1 VIGRIVRTPYFQDLA
16 DFETRLSSHFAS
28 LRSARA
34 GNPVFLIEHGLD
46 QNTVSELQS
55 LVGRNLRLVGVNP
68 ILWSGN
74 YLPLGIAV
82 TEVGYRYRG
91 IGTDFWPKVDEALNV
106 SISISERPEISGI
119 FRWLSDRF
127 GFAKPHT
134 THWSSAYTHIA
145 WPIRNALVP
154 IEIHRPLLSALGQVL
169 ASGASLRDDDLL
181 HTELLAI
188 SDGLWSQRLR
198 DWLEDAPLAIELC
211 RRLLLGDEEPTWL
224 EPAFVTRIAKD
235 LRSDPHARRSL
246 ATAKRTAARERQT
259 TPPQPDAS
267 RFMLSVAAS
276 QLRLLL
282 LRGPA
287 LREELRQA
295 IMSRLRGSC
304 DLVALGSRQGAVPIG
319 TFLSGALIDLGQ
331 PTECPQRSL
340 IRLIADRP
348 PATELEKL
356 AAALEPMSP
365 LAFAWDGL
373 DGFATSIGASEKL
386 PARHRVILLS
396 WDGKYAGRGLHEMP
410 SWPGA
415 SAYVLDSSDPISG
428 GLLRELGITVADEPL
443 LSFAGGAVVARWP
456 GRIHCVEGLPLLC
469 RSTVR
474 GSLLMR
480 CSSDGTTAASS
491 EIDAGEIISLGL
503 PSGEYLI
510 VADTNI
516 GKHTTELLVLPRP
529 DEDTFRVAL
538 DPPSGQIDDLMADS
552 FSVILRSSVALQSVN
567 VEARVFQDGI
577 QLGKPVNFTC
587 DAPGRIDARSGIIQQ
602 LKELVLGSCGNQLQ
616 GLEVELELDCLGT
629 YRWSLERA
637 PRSFDFDFGHQ
648 AWRNL
653 DNQFVEG
660 CVAATSTAPIIASVP
675 RPIHW
680 PAPELSLL
688 MPNVQADETLLCGIA
703 AAPTT
708 MRIGIP
714 ARTQPFRPA
723 RSLEDFEGRPGFLGL
738 STSYLAWRVAQPQH
752 LIADRQRKSVCE
764 TLESALVE
772 QFCGPEWRGLEAKE
786 DVLAGNA
793 YDALVRICFSR
804 RLASGP
810 RFPEVSPEEISS
822 LYRELRRRFQEG
834 APNLG
839 VMLADGSSFEVLDFA
854 INEAYEKLR
863 TERQAQELPPFEELD
878 IYNDDASWQEA
889 IKRALGEALRPAF
902 RPLLLPA
909 SRWIKLSNLDYK
921 KLGQDEVVQALWE
934 CHLDASRTPG
944 YRWLGRRE
952 LRSGLQLW
960 IAPRDILAT
969 SGWRNDLTKLLSDR
983 PTARAIRYSALRL
996 RAETHTNS

>member
-1 VIGRIVRTPYFQDLA
+1 MRTPYFQDLA
-16 DFETRLSSHFAS
+16 DFETRLSSHFSS
-28 LRSARA
+28 LRSAR
-34 GNPVFLIEHGLD
+34 GGTPIFLIEHGLD

-55 LVGRNLRLVGVNP
+55 LVGRKLRLVGVNP
-68 ILWSGN
+68 IAWAGN

-91 IGTDFWPKVDEALNV
+91 TGTDFWPKVDEALNV
-106 SISISERPEISGI
+106 SISISERPEVSGI
-119 FRWLSDRF
+119 FRWLSDRL
-127 GFAKPHT
+127 GFARPHT
-134 THWSSAYTHIA
+134 TQWSTAYTHIA

-169 ASGASLRDDDLL
+169 ASGASLRDDALL

-211 RRLLLGDEEPTWL
+211 RKLLLGDEQTTWL
-224 EPAFVTRIAKD
+224 EPVFITRIAKD
-235 LRSDPHARRSL
+235 LRSDPQARRSL
-246 ATAKRTAARERQT
+246 VTAKRIAARERQT
-259 TPPQPDAS
+259 TSPQPDAS
-267 RFMLSVAAS
+267 QFMVSVTAGQS
-276 QLRLLL
+276 KLLL
-282 LRGPA
+282 LRGPS
-287 LREELRQA
+287 LREEFRQA

-304 DLVALGSRQGAVPIG
+304 DLVAPGSRQGAVPVGI
-319 TFLSGALIDLGQ
+319 FLSGALIDLGQ
-331 PTECPQRSL
+331 PTECPQGSL
-340 IRLIADRP
+340 IRLIGDSAP
-348 PATELEKL
+348 VTELEKL
-356 AAALEPMSP
+356 AAALEPMPP

-373 DGFATSIGASEKL
+373 DGFATSIGAGEKL
-386 PARHRVILLS
+386 PARHKVILLS

-410 SWPGA
+410 SWPGV
-415 SAYVLDSSDPISG
+415 STYVLDSSDPVSS
-428 GLLRELGITVADEPL
+428 GLLRELGITVADQPL
-443 LSFAGGAVVARWP
+443 LSFAGGAVVARWH

-469 RSTVR
+469 RSIVR
-474 GSLLMR
+474 GSLLTL
-480 CSSDGTTAASS
+480 CGSDGTMIASY
-491 EIDAGEIISLGL
+491 EGDAGEIISLGL
-503 PSGEYLI
+503 PAGEYLI

-516 GKHTTELLVLPRP
+516 GKHTTELLVLPPP
-529 DEDTFRVAL
+529 DEYTFKVAL
-538 DPPSGQIDDLMADS
+538 DPPSGQIDDLLADS
-552 FSVILRSSVALQSVN
+552 LSVILRSPVALQGVN
-567 VEARVFQDGI
+567 VDARIFQDGI
-577 QLGKPVNFTC
+577 PLGQPVNFTC
-587 DAPGRIDARSGIIQQ
+587 DAPGRIDARSGPIQQ
-602 LKELVLGSCGNQLQ
+602 LKELVLASCGNRLQ
-616 GLEVELELDCLGT
+616 NLEVELELDCLGT

-653 DNQFVEG
+653 DNQLVEG
-660 CVAATSTAPIIASVP
+660 SVAATSSAPIIASAP

-688 MPNVQADETLLCGIA
+688 MPRVQADETLLCGIA
-703 AAPTT
+703 AAPRT

-714 ARTQPFRPA
+714 EQTQPFRPA
-723 RSLEDFEGRPGFLGL
+723 RSLEDFEGRPGFQGL
-738 STSYLAWRVAQPQH
+738 STSYLAWRVAQPEH
-752 LIADRQRKSVCE
+752 LIADRQRKTVCE

-772 QFCGPEWRGLEAKE
+772 QFCGPEWRGLEAKGE
-786 DVLAGNA
+786 VFSGNA

-810 RFPEVSPEEISS
+810 RFPEVSPEETSS
-822 LYRELRRRFQEG
+822 LYRELRRLFQEG

-839 VMLADGSSFEVLDFA
+839 VMLANGSSFEVLDFA
-854 INEAYEKLR
+854 INEAYETLR
-863 TERQAQELPPFEELD
+863 AERQARELPPFEELD

-889 IKRALGEALRPAF
+889 IKSALGEALRPAF

-969 SGWRNDLTKLLSDR
+969 SGWRDDLIKLLSDR
-983 PTARAIRYSALRL
+983 QTARAIRYTALRL
-996 RAETHTNS
+996 RAETQTNSY